1 MNIRPATPNDAH
13 QIRLTA
19 LENNQTK
26 EIADGTGFYE
36 MPIPTEERYQTK
48 IADNPLALV
57 AEENDKIVGFVLGY
71 TDTLLYSLGVD
82 RMMSEYLSDKR
93 KPFALIEA
101 IAVKRDLQ
109 GSGTGEAL
117 FVRVIEQ
124 AENLKI
130 PTLWCNIVHKPIK
143 NKRSVPLV
151 EKHGFVFIEE
161 LEVPEIGITFGIYK
175 RG

>member
-1 MNIRPATPNDAH
+1 MNIRPAKAPDVH
-13 QIRLTA
+13 QIGTIA

-36 MPIPTEERYQTK
+36 MPIPEEEKYKTR

-57 AEENDKIVGFVLGY
+57 AEENAEVIGFVLGY

-82 RMMSEYLSDKR
+82 RMMSEYLADKPR
-93 KPFALIEA
+93 PFALIEA
-101 IAVKRDLQ
+101 IAVKRGLQ
-109 GSGTGEAL
+109 GGGTGEAL
-117 FVRVIEQ
+117 FAKVIEQ
-124 AENLKI
+124 AESLGI

-151 EKHGFVFIEE
+151 EKHDFTFVEE
-161 LEVPEIGITFGIYK
+161 LEVPEIGITFGIY
-175 RG
+175 RR